1 MNFLKKFEKLLAH
14 KIWGVF
20 IFLFFM
26 WFMFFSTFY
35 LGDYPKR
42 AIDYGVTWF
51 SHFCAAH
58 LTNPTFSNFMAHGV
72 VEGVGS
78 VLSFLPNIVIMFFF
92 ISIYEVSGLSQRFAL
107 LMDKLM
113 HGIGLHG
120 SSFIPLL
127 MGFGCNVPAIL
138 AVKTVPRRTDRLVTM
153 LMIPFMSCSARLPVY
168 ILLIGTFFP
177 EQPLLILMILY
188 LSGVLLAILT
198 AFIINK
204 FIFKPPKDYSE
215 VYASHL
221 VMPKYRPVFK
231 LVWAASKEYLQKI
244 GTVVLVA
251 VIIVWALDY
260 YPRPETK
267 EVPVKQSCG
276 QEFVIQKDTIPSSYL
291 FQLGNFIS
299 PVFKPL
305 GFDWKMSVSLVSGL
319 PAKEFIV
326 STMAVVYQTQHSEN
340 ANDIKQ
346 RLQAEVYESGDRTGD
361 LVFNKA
367 VALSFLFFALLYMPC
382 IATIAAIYKE
392 SKSYKWAFFTV
403 FYTIFLAWIV
413 AFAVY
418 RVALWFI

>member
-1 MNFLKKFEKLLAH
+1 MKNIKF
-14 KIWGVF
+14 IFTTIFVF
-20 IFLFFM
+20 IFSM

-42 AIDYGVTWF
+42 AIDYGVRWF
-51 SHFCAAH
+51 SDFCIAH
-58 LTNPTFSNFMAHGV
+58 LTNPTFSDFMAHGV

-188 LSGVLLAILT
+188 LSGVLLAIFT

-221 VMPKYRPVFK
+221 AIPKWRPVFK

-267 EVPVKQSCG
+267 ELTVN
-276 QEFVIQKDTIPSSYL
+276 QEIILNDTIPPSYL

-326 STMAVVYQTQHSEN
+326 STMAVVYQTQHSEDK
-340 ANDIKQ
+340 NDIKH
-346 RLQAEVYESGDRTGD
+346 RLQAEVYESGN

-382 IATIAAIYKE
+382 IATIVAIYKE

-403 FYTIFLAWIV
+403 FYTIFLAWVV

-418 RVALWFI
+418 RGALLFT